1 VTVVRLATA
10 ALSCVAPA
18 VVEALLCWL
27 SLPGLAVILV
37 GPLDFLLLE
46 YLDTHVLDV
55 GELLVDSR
63 AEGLCW
69 LGMLLALKVDWL
81 EGVMQWLGP
90 WRGVGRCWEDSHV
103 CSVEGLAWR

>member
-1 VTVVRLATA
+1 MTVVRFAAA
-10 ALSCVAPA
+10 ALSRVAPA

-46 YLDTHVLDV
+46 YLDAHILDV
-55 GELLVDSR
+55 GELLVNSR

-81 EGVMQWLGP
+81 EGVMQWLGH
-90 WRGVGRCWEDSHV
+90 WRRVGRCWKDGHV
-103 CSVEGLAWR
+103 RSVEVLARR